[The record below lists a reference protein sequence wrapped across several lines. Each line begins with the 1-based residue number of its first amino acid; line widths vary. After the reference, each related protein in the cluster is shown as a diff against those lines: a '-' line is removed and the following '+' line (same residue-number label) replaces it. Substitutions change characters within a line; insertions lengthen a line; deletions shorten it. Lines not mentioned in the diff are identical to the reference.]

1 MKDYSYTYFCING
14 NFITKDVISR
24 IGIEPVEKW
33 DIGDAGE
40 YNKTLDFSNITL
52 VESDK
57 KTFILEE
64 QIDEIVELLFPKIKV
79 LQEISRLY
87 DVRYVLQIVGKATD
101 ETLPAI
107 SFNKKIIEF
116 CYLTGTI
123 IDCDLYN

>member
-1 MKDYSYTYFCING
+1 MKEYSYTYFSING

-33 DIGDAGE
+33 DIGDTGK
-40 YNKTLDFSNITL
+40 YNNTYDFSNITL

-57 KTFILEE
+57 RTLILEE
-64 QIDEIVELLFPKIKV
+64 QIDEIVELLYPKISV
-79 LQEISRLY
+79 LQEINRLY

-101 ETLPAI
+101 ETLPSI

-116 CYLTGTI
+116 CYLTSTI